1 VIEKTGLPKGSP
13 LFVWEYF
20 QYRAFQSLDPSS
32 ENKVLITANEEMQM
46 IRHDH
51 IATNRSAEI
60 ALGSLGEENEC
71 GMNFFASQT

>member
-1 VIEKTGLPKGSP
+1 
-13 LFVWEYF
+13 
-20 QYRAFQSLDPSS
+20 
-32 ENKVLITANEEMQM
+32 MHM

-51 IATNRSAEI
+51 IATNGSAEV